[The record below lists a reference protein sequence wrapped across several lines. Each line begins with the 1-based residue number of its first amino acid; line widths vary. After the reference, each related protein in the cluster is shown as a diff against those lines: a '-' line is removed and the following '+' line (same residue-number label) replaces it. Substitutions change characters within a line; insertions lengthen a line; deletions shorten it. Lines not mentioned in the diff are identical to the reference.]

1 MIMIS
6 KFLYKFTSFCVI
18 IWFFLTKLLT
28 LAILF
33 STSVNAVF
41 VAKLLTSGIW
51 LSNSVKLFFE
61 LN

>member
-18 IWFFLTKLLT
+18 ICFFLTKLLT

-33 STSVNAVF
+33 STAVNAVF